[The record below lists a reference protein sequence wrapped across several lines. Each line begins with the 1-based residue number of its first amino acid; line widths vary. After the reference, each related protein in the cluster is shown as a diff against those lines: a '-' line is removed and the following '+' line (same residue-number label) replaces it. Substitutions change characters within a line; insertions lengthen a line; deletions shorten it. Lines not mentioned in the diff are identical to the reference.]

1 MKDAW
6 AIALVILTAVILVTA
21 ISVGSEWAASRQFDR
36 FMTCTESGIDPDF
49 CKENFK

>member
-6 AIALVILTAVILVTA
+6 VIALVIITAVILVTA
-21 ISVGSEWAASRQFDR
+21 IAAGSEWESAREFDR

>member
-6 AIALVILTAVILVTA
+6 VIALVILTAVILVTA
-21 ISVGSEWAASRQFDR
+21 ISVGTEWSEGREFDR